1 MALWWIIFSENLM
14 TNRTDEPNLPIQTI
28 LKEIQTEWDGMKE
41 IDKQITPQEWFDTHY
56 EMMLQW
62 QDDFRNK

>member
-1 MALWWIIFSENLM
+1 M

-41 IDKQITPQEWFDTHY
+41 TDKQITPQEWFDTHY
-56 EMMLQW
+56 EMMLKW